1 MSQFTD
7 AITRLTIDTEFA
19 RHTRHAPEQ
28 VASIYALTPAEA
40 ALLRELANDATVE
53 RIAVLRVLLDG
64 EAEAPA
70 VTPTGGLVPGFP
82 TLLTLPITL
91 PPARDPF
98 LDSEETNATSAA
110 AGTARHQVLA

>member
-19 RHTRHAPEQ
+19 RHTRRAPEHI
-28 VASIYALTPAEA
+28 ASIYALTPAEA

-53 RIAVLRVLLDG
+53 RVAVLRVLLDG
-64 EAEAPA
+64 EVAETAPA
-70 VTPTGGLVPGFP
+70 SVTTGILPDFP

-91 PPARDPF
+91 PPVPLADDDTLPF
-98 LDSEETNATSAA
+98 PLAFPLAT
-110 AGTARHQVLA
+110 TAQHR